1 MIISLKPLLTAFVNF
16 QLGYDGKYRLL
27 IKKRSSNDSQHYLRI
42 CCLSSNCSVFSRY
55 QNNPDTEVHGTHS
68 SEDYLDTEQ
77 EQEHSFNP
85 LSLDKTIN
93 EGEGMEGGALGKK
106 ECLKVLFLIFHLSVG
121 HKLKQSP
128 LFFFP
133 FRKCI

>member
-27 IKKRSSNDSQHYLRI
+27 IKKRSSNDSQHYFRI
-42 CCLSSNCSVFSRY
+42 CCLSSNSVFSRY

-121 HKLKQSP
+121 HKLKLSP

>member
-27 IKKRSSNDSQHYLRI
+27 IKKRSSNDSQHYFRI
-42 CCLSSNCSVFSRY
+42 CCLSSNSVFSRY

-93 EGEGMEGGALGKK
+93 EGEGMEGGGLWEKK
-106 ECLKVLFLIFHLSVG
+106 SV
-121 HKLKQSP
+121 
-128 LFFFP
+128 
-133 FRKCI
+133 